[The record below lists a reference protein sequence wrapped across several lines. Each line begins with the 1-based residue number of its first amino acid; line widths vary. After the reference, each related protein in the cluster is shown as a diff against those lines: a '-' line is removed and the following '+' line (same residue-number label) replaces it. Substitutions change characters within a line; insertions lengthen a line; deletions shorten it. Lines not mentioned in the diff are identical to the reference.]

1 MTDLA
6 IRLENVSKKYRI
18 GVRQSN
24 YRTVRETIMDKV
36 MSPLRRITK
45 SGPDLLI
52 SPYEEIWALK
62 NVSFDITE
70 GEVVG
75 IIGKNGSGKSTLL
88 KILSQIT
95 KPTHGYVDIYGRVGS
110 LLEVGAGFHP
120 ELTGRENVYLN
131 GTILGMKR
139 TEIDRRFDEIVAF
152 SEIEKFIDTPVK
164 FYSSGMYV
172 RLAFAVAAHLE
183 AEIMLV
189 DEVLAVGDIYFM
201 EKCLNKISELAGGGR
216 TVLFVSHNLH
226 AIEMLCERVF
236 WLVDGQ
242 IEAEGETT
250 NIINRYK
257 GSEQLSPQGG
267 KNGSREVYVDAEE
280 LIRLLSVSID
290 EPTNGVFSFSDNLIF
305 RLEVDTRTPVDN
317 AYVSVN
323 IRNAQGDL
331 VYWTTDVGSERY
343 KKPMTGRDI
352 LLCKCPPRLLTPGTY
367 TADFRIMVLGSPPQ
381 VIFNN
386 PDHRIV
392 FEVADLE
399 SIFADHDIRYPG
411 ATAVLSQWSVQRLEP
426 LPHAAKNCLE

>member
-6 IRLENVSKKYRI
+6 IRLENISKKYRI

-24 YRTVRETIMDKV
+24 YRTMRETIMDKA

-45 SGPDLLI
+45 SDPSLLT
-52 SPYEEIWALK
+52 SPYEEIWALR
-62 NVSFDITE
+62 NVSFDIAE

-95 KPTHGYVDIYGRVGS
+95 KPTLGYADIYGRVGS

-139 TEIDRRFDEIVAF
+139 AEIDRRFDEIVAF
-152 SEIEKFIDTPVK
+152 SEIGKFIDTPVK

-189 DEVLAVGDIYFM
+189 DEVLSVGDVHFQQ
-201 EKCLNKISELAGGGR
+201 KCLNKIGELSSGGR

-226 AIEMLCERVF
+226 AIEMLCERVL
-236 WLVDGQ
+236 WLVDGY
-242 IEAEGETT
+242 IEAEGETS
-250 NIINRYK
+250 NIINRFK
-257 GSEQLSPQGG
+257 GNSQLSPQSGE
-267 KNGSREVYVDAEE
+267 NGRENYVNAEE
-280 LIRLLSVSID
+280 LIRLLSVSMD
-290 EPTNGVFSFSDNLIF
+290 EPTNDIFSISDNLVF
-305 RLEVDTRTPVDN
+305 RMEVDTQTPIEN

-367 TADFRIMVLGSPPQ
+367 TADFSIMVLGNPPR

-386 PDHRIV
+386 PDHRTV

-399 SIFADHDIRYPG
+399 SIFADHNIRYPG
-411 ATAVLSQWSVQRLEP
+411 ATAVPSQWSVERLEL
-426 LPHAAKNCLE
+426 LPHAAKN

>member
-1 MTDLA
+1 
-6 IRLENVSKKYRI
+6 VQ
-18 GVRQSN
+18 QSN
-24 YRTVRETIMDKV
+24 YRTMRETIMDKA
-36 MSPLRRITK
+36 MSSLHRIRK
-45 SGPDLLI
+45 SDPNSQT

-110 LLEVGAGFHP
+110 LLEVGAGFHQ

-189 DEVLAVGDIYFM
+189 DEVLSVGDVHFQ
-201 EKCLNKISELAGGGR
+201 EKCLKKIGDLAGGGR

-226 AIEMLCERVF
+226 AIEKLCERVF
-236 WLVDGQ
+236 WLVDGR
-242 IEAEGETT
+242 IEAEGETSDM
-250 NIINRYK
+250 IDRFR
-257 GSEQLSPQGG
+257 GSEQLSSQDG
-267 KNGSREVYVDAEE
+267 KNGREVHIDAEE
-280 LIRLLSVSID
+280 LMRILSVSMD
-290 EPTNGVFSFSDNLIF
+290 EPTNEVFSITDSLIF
-305 RLEVDTRTPVDN
+305 QLEVDTLTLVDN
-317 AYVSVN
+317 AYISVN

-331 VYWTTDVGSERY
+331 VYWTTDVGSDRY

-352 LLCKCPPRLLTPGTY
+352 LICKCPPRLLTPGNY
-367 TADFRIMVLGSPPQ
+367 TAEFSIMALGSPPQ
-381 VIFNN
+381 VIFKS
-386 PDHRIV
+386 PDHHIV
-392 FEVADLE
+392 FDVADLE
-399 SIFADHDIRYPG
+399 SIFANHGIRYPG
-411 ATAVLSQWSVQRLEP
+411 ATAVSSQWSVQRLEP
-426 LPHAAKNCLE
+426 LPQAVKNRLE